1 MSLIKSPID
10 RINKWYLTSNN
21 YIGYY
26 LGIDEYQLLQTIS
39 FSKDGYHFTG
49 NTGSSFDNWI
59 ESTPEEAKCY
69 IKSVIEKCYI
79 VGDLVETNNSIYELT
94 DVSNGVFEIYGN
106 NKLKYFAK
114 GFDIS
119 SKKECLVKLLDMDNF
134 TVLKTFKSTQ
144 VTHIDFKILSSIAKE
159 YCLTNELINKVIN
172 FKKDGSNAL
181 NTFMWRHINIP
192 KACKHIIIIKN
203 E

>member
-26 LGIDEYQLLQTIS
+26 LGIDEYQILQTIS

-79 VGDLVETNNSIYELT
+79 VASLWGT
-94 DVSNGVFEIYGN
+94 DYYSN
-106 NKLKYFAK
+106 FAK

-119 SKKECLVKLLDMDNF
+119 SKKECLVKILDMDNF

-181 NTFMWRHINIP
+181 NTFIWRHINIP